1 MNYDESPEWAA
12 AKLFICT
19 CHAEVALA
27 LLIYGVSILTEIDPE
42 NLFVGIICLTLLTLN
57 VAHVILCNP
66 LFLPWCRERMRRVT
80 PAIEQRER
88 DLDRCSICWEQI
100 TIRNGRACTFKG
112 GVVKL
117 VCGHYFHHM
126 CLDNLFVRAP
136 HFGYNLKC
144 PLCRRRI
151 QIYWIDHGFYYF
163 PGSPGDSEMTPRVV
177 SVVNQ
182 WIFTLLQL
190 PMLIVLIIVS
200 INPISLLCRSVVRSF
215 ISVASLDNSFP
226 LYYVMAA
233 FSYLTGMEL
242 NSFPLR
248 CVMAAITFLTG
259 MELPATYVPL
269 LA

>member
-12 AKLFICT
+12 AKLFICG
-19 CHAEVALA
+19 CHMEVASA
-27 LLIYGVSILTEIDPE
+27 LLIYGVSILAEIDPE

-57 VAHVILCNP
+57 VAHIILCNP
-66 LFLPWCRERMRRVT
+66 HFLRWCRERMRRVT

-100 TIRNGRACTFKG
+100 TIRDGRACTFKG

-136 HFGYNLKC
+136 HFGYHLNC

-163 PGSPGDSEMTPRVV
+163 PGSPGDSEMAPRVV
-177 SVVNQ
+177 SVVNL

-190 PMLIVLIIVS
+190 PMLMVLIIVS
-200 INPISLLCRSVVRSF
+200 IDPISVLCRSVARSF
-215 ISVASLDNSFP
+215 ISVTSLDNSFP

-233 FSYLTGMEL
+233 FSFLTGMEL

-248 CVMAAITFLTG
+248 CVIAVINFLTG